1 MKLFF
6 LLPLLVFSKEIEKLL
21 SFHNK
26 DLENFNS
33 NLHKQLQTISKNFI
47 SQIQEDYYYN
57 KQRMNSLVSE
67 YEKEPDSL
75 AKIFLAEEIQ
85 QYLIG
90 IVEDANLLEG
100 KIEGISSKNVVTVL
114 QNLKKNIRI
123 GKEKYFAKESAGFY
137 NELNLVLI
145 QKNEVVQELQLENAK
160 LYGKIESKMAEIKE
174 ISRNLE
180 KDSKK
185 YDEKAEEIKKLRNNY
200 NVQTIELESSISN
213 QKTIKINSLRQEDDK
228 ILELQTKSS
237 EKSLIIEKL
246 TAEVSILSSKHR
258 FLTDSLERY
267 STELDTKSLQLAQS
281 HEKFEEFSAAVRKE
295 TLFQVSDITN
305 SENSLENERKDLDL
319 KEKALVSEYNQC
331 KSQTNTLI
339 SLLKSKSIMIDE
351 NSKDLKETQNRHN
364 KALEQRD
371 KEVDNLAI
379 KYEEYQTRIQEYQK
393 NLDDT
398 LGKLSEKAT
407 IIQDLQDKLRNNHK
421 DDFKQSYFWNDKN
434 I

>member
-33 NLHKQLQTISKNFI
+33 NLHKQLQSISKNFI

-200 NVQTIELESSISN
+200 NV
-213 QKTIKINSLRQEDDK
+213 
-228 ILELQTKSS
+228 
-237 EKSLIIEKL
+237 
-246 TAEVSILSSKHR
+246 HR
-258 FLTDSLERY
+258 
-267 STELDTKSLQLAQS
+267 
-281 HEKFEEFSAAVRKE
+281 
-295 TLFQVSDITN
+295 IG
-305 SENSLENERKDLDL
+305 
-319 KEKALVSEYNQC
+319 
-331 KSQTNTLI
+331 
-339 SLLKSKSIMIDE
+339 
-351 NSKDLKETQNRHN
+351 
-364 KALEQRD
+364 
-371 KEVDNLAI
+371 
-379 KYEEYQTRIQEYQK
+379 IQHIQPK
-393 NLDDT
+393 N
-398 LGKLSEKAT
+398 
-407 IIQDLQDKLRNNHK
+407 
-421 DDFKQSYFWNDKN
+421 Y
-434 I
+434 